1 MRNFQRNTLVIKDLY
16 IDQFLN
22 ERIRNKNTL
31 DSEAHLEQSQ
41 TFIYDGAYL
50 RKTKKLYEFKST
62 SFTSVWCLHSQ
73 L

>member
-1 MRNFQRNTLVIKDLY
+1 MIKDLY

-22 ERIRNKNTL
+22 ERIRNKTL

-41 TFIYDGAYL
+41 TFIYNGAYL
-50 RKTKKLYEFKST
+50 RKTQKLYEFKST
-62 SFTSVWCLHSQ
+62 SLASVWCLHSQ